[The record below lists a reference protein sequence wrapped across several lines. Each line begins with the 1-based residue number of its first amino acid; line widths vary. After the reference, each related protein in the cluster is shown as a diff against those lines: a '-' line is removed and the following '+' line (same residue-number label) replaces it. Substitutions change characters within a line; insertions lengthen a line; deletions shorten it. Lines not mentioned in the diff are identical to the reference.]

1 MTKGEQDGRE
11 REEEEEEER
20 VAHASDDL
28 HEFVCISLWDDSCWV
43 HLVDDERETT
53 GAKLLDEE
61 VA

>member
-43 HLVDDERETT
+43 HLVDDERNC
-53 GAKLLDEE
+53 ACS
-61 VA
+61 